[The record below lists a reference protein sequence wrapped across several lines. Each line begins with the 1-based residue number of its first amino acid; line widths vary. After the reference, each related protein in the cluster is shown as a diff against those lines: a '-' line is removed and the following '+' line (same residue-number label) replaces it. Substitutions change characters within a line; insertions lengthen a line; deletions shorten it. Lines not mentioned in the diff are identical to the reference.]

1 MSNCKRVHQKIH
13 RFRSTIGSLK
23 ASVCNRGAMFVNRLF
38 LGNSVLHHDQTIYSP
53 GGTFA
58 YQVVG
63 PYCRLYDR
71 EQLPWP
77 SCSLSWLGKQPSW
90 RRVGRRF
97 VLDVGSKNHPT
108 YAVRL
113 LGQDAASEPML
124 LTLYWLNLSA
134 SERQWW
140 YGKKPGSAVV
150 PKPAPVDAAVPEAE
164 PACLVGE
171 LV

>member
-1 MSNCKRVHQKIH
+1 MNSCKRVHQKIY
-13 RFRSTIGSLK
+13 RLRSAVRSVK
-23 ASVCNRGAMFVNRLF
+23 ASGFNRGVMLINRLIQ
-38 LGNSVLHHDQTIYSP
+38 GNSVLHHDQVIYSP

-63 PYCRLYDR
+63 PCCRLYDR

-77 SCSLSWLGKQPSW
+77 SCSLSWRGKQPSW

-97 VLDVGSKNHPT
+97 VLDVGSRNRSS

-113 LGQDAASEPML
+113 LGQDAAEPML
-124 LTLYWLNLSA
+124 LTLYWLDLSA
-134 SERQWW
+134 SERHWW
-140 YGKKPGSAVV
+140 YGRKPGSAVV
-150 PKPAPVDAAVPEAE
+150 AKPASVPVAVPETE

>member
-1 MSNCKRVHQKIH
+1 MNSCKRVHQKIH
-13 RFRSTIGSLK
+13 RLRSMIGSLK
-23 ASVCNRGAMFVNRLF
+23 ASVCNRGVLFVNSMI
-38 LGNSVLHHDQTIYSP
+38 LGSPVLRQGQIIHSP

-63 PYCRLYDR
+63 PCCRLYDR

-77 SCSLSWLGKQPSW
+77 SCSLSWRGKQPSW

-97 VLDVGSKNHPT
+97 ILDVGSRNHPT

-124 LTLYWLNLSA
+124 LTLYWLDLSA
-134 SERQWW
+134 SDREWW

-150 PKPAPVDAAVPEAE
+150 ATPAPVPASVPEAE
-164 PACLVGE
+164 PACLVGG

>member
-1 MSNCKRVHQKIH
+1 M
-13 RFRSTIGSLK
+13 IGSLK
-23 ASVCNRGAMFVNRLF
+23 ASIANRGVMLLSRLI
-38 LGNSVLHHDQTIYSP
+38 LGNPVLRQNQVIHSP

-58 YQVVG
+58 YQVIG
-63 PYCRLYDR
+63 PCCRLYDR

-77 SCSLSWLGKQPSW
+77 SCSLSWRGKQPSW

-113 LGQDAASEPML
+113 LGQDAAEPML
-124 LTLYWLNLSA
+124 LTLYWLDLSS
-134 SERQWW
+134 SEREWW
-140 YGKKPGSAVV
+140 YGKKPGATVV
-150 PKPAPVDAAVPEAE
+150 AKPASVPLAVPEAE

-171 LV
+171 LA

>member
-1 MSNCKRVHQKIH
+1 MNGCKRVYQKIY
-13 RFRSTIGSLK
+13 RLRSVIGRLK
-23 ASVCNRGAMFVNRLF
+23 ASVYNRGAMFVNRLT
-38 LGNSVLHHDQTIYSP
+38 LGNSVLRHNQVIHSP

-63 PYCRLYDR
+63 PCCRLYDR
-71 EQLPWP
+71 EKLPWP
-77 SCSLSWLGKQPSW
+77 SCSLSWRGKQPSW

-97 VLDVGSKNHPT
+97 VLDVGSRNYPT

-113 LGQDAASEPML
+113 LGQDASAEPMS

-134 SERQWW
+134 TEREWW
-140 YGKKPGSAVV
+140 YGRKPGSAVV
-150 PKPAPVDAAVPEAE
+150 AKPTPVHTSVPEAE

-171 LV
+171 LA